1 MNENILHRKS
11 KRGPVQCTR
20 QPISLRHKQKEVYF
34 KKLQESLPQLRNQL
48 KDLEKKITVLKKK
61 CTAPKEKKESGPD
74 APFLC
79 CKECLSNR
87 RDVVLDLR
95 EQIKVKQEEI
105 RKIETREEE
114 VQYYTNTT
122 DLLLEYIEPAQSTNK
137 TELAKQYLDVT
148 DIEPDIKKIGTFEF
162 DVCQGCGNARTYD
175 PVEGILVCE
184 TCANVI
190 HDGFLS
196 STYSFKDMQTMES
209 TKQFEYKRVVHCKY
223 WLQKIQGKEQA
234 DIPDKVYEGIEKEI
248 AKARIKDRSTITPKR
263 VRVWLKKIGCSK
275 YYDHIVS
282 ITNRI
287 GGAKPI
293 DIPRDREEKLVNLFK
308 EVEEVFMIVK
318 PDYMSNFLSF
328 PYTLYKLCELLEWD
342 DYLPVFKL
350 LSRDERLSRQDDVWK
365 DICTRLKWEFYPTT
379 NGY

>member
-11 KRGPVQCTR
+11 KRGPVKCSR
-20 QPISLRHKQKEVYF
+20 QPINLHHKEKEKYF
-34 KKLQESLPQLRNQL
+34 KDLQASLPQLRNQL
-48 KDLEKKITVLKKK
+48 KALEKKVTVLKKE
-61 CTAPKEKKESGPD
+61 CTAPKDKKEKD
-74 APFLC
+74 AEPAFMC
-79 CKECLSNR
+79 CSECLRNR
-87 RDVVLDLR
+87 RDVLDIR
-95 EQIKVKQEEI
+95 DQIKQKREEI
-105 RKIETREEE
+105 RKIEVREEE
-114 VQYYTNTT
+114 TEYYSNTSRLLSEYNEPTQTTNR
-122 DLLLEYIEPAQSTNK
+122 
-137 TELAKQYLDVT
+137 TELSKQYLDIT
-148 DIEPDIKKIGTFEF
+148 NIEPDYKKVSTFEF
-162 DVCQGCGNARTYD
+162 DICQACGSARVYD

-184 TCANVI
+184 KCANVI

-223 WLQKIQGKEQA
+223 WIQKIQGKEQA

-248 AKARIKDRSTITPKR
+248 AKARIKDRSTITPKK

-282 ITNRI
+282 ITNHI
-287 GGAKPI
+287 GGTKPI
-293 DIPRDREEKLVNLFK
+293 DIPRDREEKLINLFK

-365 DICTRLKWEFYPTT
+365 DICARLQWEFYPTT